1 MNRKELRD
9 LVIAELGNIAPEFDA
24 AQIDPNTDLREVLD
38 IDSLDFQN
46 FLSAVHKKTGIN
58 VPERDYGK
66 LTTLNTALAYLEKS
80 LT

>member
-1 MNRKELRD
+1 MTHDELRE
-9 LVIAELGNIAPEFDA
+9 LVIAELGRIAPEYDA
-24 AQIDPNTDLREVLD
+24 SSIDPNADLRDALD

-66 LTTLNTALAYLEKS
+66 LATLNSALAYLTKS
-80 LT
+80 SN

>member
-58 VPERDYGK
+58 VPARDYGK
-66 LTTLNTALAYLEKS
+66 LTTWNTALAYLEKS